1 MGAGEGEG
9 DGVNFAVEPRAV
21 SPLALLLG
29 VGIVLALISL
39 AALGEGECV
48 ARAKEKAWRACCD
61 SGASGLAWSAAWLAG
76 LAAAEICVRSISCCC
91 CCSCCCC
98 INCCLGDMIAAAMGV
113 GATDDDPL
121 VPSL

>member
-1 MGAGEGEG
+1 M
-9 DGVNFAVEPRAV
+9 NFAVELSTV

-39 AALGEGECV
+39 
-48 ARAKEKAWRACCD
+48 KEKAWRACCD
-61 SGASGLAWSAAWLAG
+61 SDASGLAWSAAWLAG
-76 LAAAEICVRSISCCC
+76 LAAAEICVRSIS

-121 VPSL
+121 GPSL